1 LNFIKTYFFA
11 LILFLTN
18 LLAQENFLVETKI
31 NASFKM
37 GSMQSA
43 SKTIY
48 SEDTFFSNVDFAF
61 KGKGVARL
69 MSREMHTGTIISLN
83 DSTVSNID
91 FKKKKYS
98 VKTFNEILKD
108 KEKKD
113 NQNENDNQDNSDNEN
128 IDEELKFFISEESEL
143 INGFKAYKLTIQRD
157 GTNEIWFS
165 KTLREPDFVIKIK
178 NEISEFQNSWA
189 NMSIDLT
196 EYGIDKD
203 SIIVKMSTESEDGN
217 FNFDLISFQKF
228 LGDDEEL
235 KVPEDYKKV
244 RKI

>member
-1 LNFIKTYFFA
+1 
-11 LILFLTN
+11 
-18 LLAQENFLVETKI
+18 
-31 NASFKM
+31 M

-48 SEDTFFSNVDFAF
+48 SEDTFFSNVEFAF

-165 KTLREPDFVIKIK
+165 KTLREPDFVKKIK

-228 LGDDEEL
+228 LGDDKEL
-235 KVPEDYKKV
+235 KLPEDYKKV

>member
-1 LNFIKTYFFA
+1 
-11 LILFLTN
+11 
-18 LLAQENFLVETKI
+18 
-31 NASFKM
+31 
-37 GSMQSA
+37 MQSA

-48 SEDTFFSNVDFAF
+48 SEDTFFSNVKFAF

-108 KEKKD
+108 KENKD
-113 NQNENDNQDNSDNEN
+113 NQNENENQDQSSDEKINEEFN
-128 IDEELKFFISEESEL
+128 QFIISETPEL
-143 INGFKAYKLTIQRD
+143 INGFEAYKITIGEN

-196 EYGIDKD
+196 EFGIDKD
-203 SIIVKMSTESEDGN
+203 SIIIKMSTENEDGN